1 MDWNRWPIQ
10 HPMFD
15 RNSEYFGLRKKYKK
29 KKRELIDE
37 IGDETRVLNIK
48 LIARSKL
55 EGNWLYDCQF
65 VKGGQHWQTN
75 IMAKDVT
82 EALFKLDKIHNMGM
96 SKSLMEHALT
106 SPNFSELYSEWLS
119 KQKE

>member
-1 MDWNRWPIQ
+1 MNWNRWPIQ
-10 HPMFD
+10 HPMLD

-29 KKRELIDE
+29 KKRELIGE
-37 IGDETRVLNIK
+37 IGNETRVLSIK
-48 LIARSKL
+48 LIAQSKL
-55 EGNWLYDCQF
+55 EGNWLYDCEF
-65 VKGGQHWQTN
+65 VKGGHHWQTN
-75 IMAKDVT
+75 IMARDVT

-96 SKSLMEHALT
+96 SKSLMEHTLT

>member
-29 KKRELIDE
+29 KKRELIEE
-37 IGDETRVLNIK
+37 IGNETRVLSIK

-55 EGNWLYDCQF
+55 EDNWLYDCQF
-65 VKGGQHWQTN
+65 VKDGQHWETN
-75 IMAKDVT
+75 IMARDVT

-96 SKSLMEHALT
+96 SKSLMEHVLT
-106 SPNFSELYSEWLS
+106 SPNFSELYSEWLD